1 MVGIAPIL
9 GCDNRVV
16 PPIYPKGRIFG
27 SGAAI
32 RWPVCLRYVLT
43 DAVAYQM
50 LVRYG
55 IVDVVIALVGI

>member
-1 MVGIAPIL
+1 MVGIARIL
-9 GCDNRVV
+9 ACEKRVV

-27 SGAAI
+27 SGATI